1 LQQQQRLSNA
11 IWFEFVSPRTSIR
24 PNVAM
29 SSSDSEAYGWRGGG
43 NAQRS
48 VWNGWGGGK
57 GKGKAQGIQQGRG
70 MQPLQP
76 TEVQQLQHDPA
87 LQNRVQTLQLTVQ
100 QQATQIEEI
109 GEKLKESDRLLQ
121 QQQHIASQLKDREI
135 ELLQTIQGLRNQVDV
150 VQAAGEAEM
159 FRLLNR
165 IGEIHS
171 WEGNVRQQLAQG
183 LAQFFGAPG
192 ARTAERAIDFV
203 IASDAQATAAA
214 TAAPTESAA
223 VTAANLIS
231 DEDARAIAEANGYY
245 SDDDPDIAKATAEPM
260 ESMNT
265 HHSDPD
271 DNDPDVAK
279 ATAESWESAKER
291 QYHII

>member
-1 LQQQQRLSNA
+1 
-11 IWFEFVSPRTSIR
+11 
-24 PNVAM
+24 M
-29 SSSDSEAYGWRGGG
+29 SHSDSEAYGFGGGKGFGKG

-48 VWNGWGGGK
+48 VGDGWGGGK
-57 GKGKAQGIQQGRG
+57 GKGKAQGTQQRRD
-70 MQPLQP
+70 MRPLQP

-171 WEGNVRQQLAQG
+171 WEGNVRQQLTQG

-231 DEDARAIAEANGYY
+231 DEDARANAKANGYY
-245 SDDDPDIAKATAEPM
+245 SDSSDDDPDIAKATAEPM